1 MCARVTGE
9 SPPERSIQTAQ
20 HPRRVLVLGAT
31 GYVGGRLVPRL
42 LRAGHVVSVAVRSPE
57 KLAAVPWLTEVA
69 VFKVDLDDGEGL
81 VEAMSGV
88 DVVFYLVHSMNSG
101 IVFESRETRSAL
113 RVASAAEFA
122 HVKRIIYLGGLHPD
136 SDDLSAH
143 MRSRANVGQVFI
155 DSPVDAFVL
164 QAGIII
170 GSGSA
175 SFEMIRHLATELRWM
190 PAPNWVSNRVEPLA
204 IGDVLY
210 YLVSAVAVAGR
221 VNRSFDIGSGDV
233 LTYAEVM
240 KSFSR
245 IAGLKPR
252 HVFKL
257 PLPAPT
263 LSGLWVGLVT
273 PLPFK
278 LTLPLLQS
286 LQEDAVA
293 NEHAIDS
300 VIPAPA
306 AGLLTYEQAVE
317 LALCRA
323 GETTGAIGA
332 DWDVDTGD
340 LSGAADSLPS
350 DPHWAGNQLV
360 EDDRTFVFRDLRAEQ
375 LWKIIASI
383 GDDHRRYSRPP
394 SSKLRD
400 LADGFFGGT
409 GPNRDPRLPADLGVA
424 DPLACWT
431 IVEMEPTS
439 RMLLRAEMEVS
450 GDIWLEFT
458 MTDQPDGC
466 SFRQR
471 AMFNPSGV
479 RGRIYWAA
487 VSSLRRKVFPHMAK
501 NIAKAARRFA

>member
-1 MCARVTGE
+1 M
-9 SPPERSIQTAQ
+9 IQTAQ

-42 LRAGHVVSVAVRSPE
+42 IQAGNIVSVAVRSPE
-57 KLAAVPWLTEVA
+57 KLAVVPWSTEVTI
-69 VFKVDLDDGEGL
+69 FRVDLDDGDGL
-81 VEAMSGV
+81 AEAMAGV

-101 IVFESRETRSAL
+101 LLFESRETRSAL
-113 RVASAAEFA
+113 RVASAAEIA
-122 HVKRIIYLGGLHPD
+122 HVNRIIYLGGLHPD

-155 DSPVDAFVL
+155 DSPVDAFVF

-190 PAPNWVSNRVEPLA
+190 PAPDWVSNRVEPLA
-204 IGDVLY
+204 IRDVLY

-240 KSFSR
+240 ESFSR

-278 LTLPLLQS
+278 LTLPLVQS

-293 NEHAIDS
+293 SEHAIDS

-306 AGLLTYEQAVE
+306 GGLLTYEQAVQ
-317 LALCRA
+317 LALGRA
-323 GETTGAIGA
+323 AEAEGTIGVN
-332 DWDVDTGD
+332 WDAETGD
-340 LSGAADSLPS
+340 LSQAADSLPN
-350 DPHWAGNQLV
+350 DPHWAGSQLV
-360 EDDRTFVFRDLRAEQ
+360 EDDRTFVFPDLRAEQ
-375 LWKIIASI
+375 LWKIVASI
-383 GDDHRRYSRPP
+383 GGDQRCGSWPP
-394 SSKLRD
+394 VSKLRR
-400 LADGFFGGT
+400 LQERIFGDG
-409 GPNRDPRLPADLGVA
+409 GPNRGVRHPADVREV
-424 DPLACWT
+424 DPIACWT

-439 RMLLRAEMEVS
+439 RLLLRAEMEVS

-458 MTDQPDGC
+458 MTDQAGGC

-471 AMFNPSGV
+471 ATFNPSGL
-479 RGRIYWAA
+479 RDRIYWAA
-487 VSSLRRKVFPHMAK
+487 VSPLRRNIFDHMAK